1 MQRRAHLSS
10 STFISSFFYCPQ
22 LVFGRDCDSKIY
34 IVLNAAHCLFH
45 TEKLVRVCR
54 LHFQHQFGAGSMIRR
69 RQCRRTHKLANLNLL
84 CARRTICTR
93 VPHSSRRQY
102 TIFAY
107 NMISVANKK
116 KEKKNRDDPKPV
128 RLSGVWQST
137 NERKKKRRNNQPVDL
152 QCSTYIFI
160 SFYNI
165 REAGEHNVRLAVS
178 PYTVRRD
185 CFVLLFFFCSL
196 PFEHTN
202 KKCGQKKKKKK

>member
-34 IVLNAAHCLFH
+34 IVLDAAHCLFH

-116 KEKKNRDDPKPV
+116 K
-128 RLSGVWQST
+128 
-137 NERKKKRRNNQPVDL
+137 RKKKPRRPIAR
-152 QCSTYIFI
+152 ST
-160 SFYNI
+160 
-165 REAGEHNVRLAVS
+165 VRSLAV
-178 PYTVRRD
+178 
-185 CFVLLFFFCSL
+185 
-196 PFEHTN
+196 N
-202 KKCGQKKKKKK
+202 KRAKKEEEKQSTSRFTMLNIHIYFIL